1 MKGASQ
7 IAPLGIRLPEDLKEG
22 IKARATI
29 NGRSMNAEIVQ
40 MLDDAMHANDNAP
53 EIAKLRQE
61 ITTLK
66 LMLALQER
74 SIEIMQSTGLLNES
88 IENIEKN
95 KKLRSDMSTF
105 IGDDIKNLLNKLIA
119 QEKKPT

>member
-1 MKGASQ
+1 
-7 IAPLGIRLPEDLKEG
+7 
-22 IKARATI
+22 
-29 NGRSMNAEIVQ
+29 MNAEIVQ

-105 IGDDIKNLLNKLIA
+105 IGDDIKTFLTN
-119 QEKKPT
+119 

>member
-22 IKARATI
+22 IKARAAI

-40 MLDDAMHANDNAP
+40 MLDDAMHANDSAP

-74 SIEIMQSTGLLNES
+74 SIEMMQSTSLLNES